1 MTSFIS
7 KRSLPKGI
15 RINTCNHHFHSIKEK
30 TIWTFEISTKAGVP
44 ARDADPFPVAKP
56 GERSYRALKY
66 ALPGVEHF
74 YAVKSN
80 AEPQLIKLL
89 AEEGASFDVCT
100 NGEIDIVK
108 QCGIKARSCLHTHP
122 IKRESDIRYALEF
135 GIDLFLVDN
144 EFELEKNGPLPRHAQ
159 VLVRMSIQNPGC
171 LVNLSQKFGVV
182 PTQTFALIAKAPP
195 DGTCGQG
202 RQLPRWFTK

>member
-1 MTSFIS
+1 LNQHKSWCPGTGRRPFSC
-7 KRSLPKGI
+7 REAGL
-15 RINTCNHHFHSIKEK
+15 KE
-30 TIWTFEISTKAGVP
+30 G
-44 ARDADPFPVAKP
+44 
-56 GERSYRALKY
+56 YRALKY

-135 GIDLFLVDN
+135 GIDLFVVDN
-144 EFELEKNGPLPRHAQ
+144 EFELEKMVPFRDTAQ
-159 VLVRMSIQNPGC
+159 VSSG
-171 LVNLSQKFGVV
+171 
-182 PTQTFALIAKAPP
+182 
-195 DGTCGQG
+195 
-202 RQLPRWFTK
+202 